1 MTTERCREI
10 GWQARQD
17 ELHPVK
23 DQPMIGPWH
32 WEIHDH
38 SMATLCG
45 GGEDAMIGHIMS
57 IGPCPACAKRAEPKE
72 WKWGRCMTPS
82 LPEARLIAASRSLL
96 DALAPLAAIPLWR
109 DKYPDAKLDIL
120 VDESLP
126 FTTSQVQAAR
136 SAITLATGEP
146 A

>member
-17 ELHPVK
+17 ELRPIK

-57 IGPCPACAKRAEPKE
+57 VGPCETCAKQAEPKE
-72 WKWGRCMTPS
+72 WVWGRCMTPS
-82 LPEARLIAASRSLL
+82 LPEARLIAASRELL
-96 DALAPLAAIPLWR
+96 DALVRLVAVSGYTYMNDDELRHEAEFGNGFAPIILAARTVISR
-109 DKYPDAKLDIL
+109 
-120 VDESLP
+120 
-126 FTTSQVQAAR
+126 AR
-136 SAITLATGEP
+136 GE
-146 A
+146 